1 MAPAG
6 VIFSAFNPD
15 ILQRGASMTKLRIL
29 PFSLF
34 LLMTLSLL
42 PSANAQQKPWPVKIV
57 IIATFERG
65 ADTGDVPGEFQFW
78 CEREHLTET
87 IDFPAGT
94 HPIRANADHSILG
107 IVTGMTLANAT
118 SSVMALG
125 LDPRFDLSHAYWLMN
140 GIAGIDPNVG
150 SIASAA
156 WANYVIGDVGRYID
170 PHDAPKD
177 WPYGWFAS
185 GAHMPNQQPQHRA
198 EVPDYD
204 NVNLYTLNPALVA
217 FAYGLTKDLKLGDT
231 PQMQAVRTQ
240 WAGFPNAQKPP
251 FVLVGDTFASDYF
264 WHGPTSTQYAE
275 DWVKLWTGGKGVF
288 ATTEMED
295 SGVMQALRRLDRAH
309 RVDFQ
314 RVMDLRVAS
323 NYSMPPPGHTAIES
337 LTAPFTGYLP
347 SLESAYVTGNT
358 VIQALLADWPKY
370 EAKAPGE

>member
-1 MAPAG
+1 
-6 VIFSAFNPD
+6 
-15 ILQRGASMTKLRIL
+15 MTKFRIL
-29 PFSLF
+29 PFSFLTLMALL
-34 LLMTLSLL
+34 LLMAFAFL
-42 PSANAQQKPWPVKIV
+42 PSANAQDTQQKPWAVKIV
-57 IIATFERG
+57 IVATFERG
-65 ADTGDVPGEFQFW
+65 ADTGDIPGEFQYW
-78 CEREHLTET
+78 VEREHLTET

-94 HPIRANADHSILG
+94 HPIRANADHSIIG
-107 IVTGMTLANAT
+107 IVTGMTLVNA
-118 SSVMALG
+118 SASVMALG
-125 LDPRFDLSHAYWLMN
+125 LDPRFDLTHAYWLMN
-140 GIAGIDPNVG
+140 GISGIDPHVG

-170 PHDAPKD
+170 PKDMPKD

-185 GAHMPNQQPQHRA
+185 GAHMPNQPPQHRK

-204 NVNLYTLNPALVA
+204 NVDLYALNPALTA

-231 PQMQAVRTQ
+231 PEMQAFRAT
-240 WAGFPNAQKPP
+240 WTGFPNAQKPP

-264 WHGPTSTQYAE
+264 WHGATSTQYAE
-275 DWVKLWTGGKGVF
+275 DWVRLWTGGKGTF

-309 RVDFQ
+309 KVDFQ

-323 NYSMPPPGHTAIES
+323 NYCMPPPGHTAIES
-337 LTAPFTGYLP
+337 LTAPFIGYLP

-370 EAKAPGE
+370 GAKAPGE